1 MKEMVALLIFHLRV
15 RCTTHIYRGS
25 GQTMASMIAALAK
38 LMSFVH
44 GKLIEYVGLSVDE
57 CPKA

>member
-1 MKEMVALLIFHLRV
+1 
-15 RCTTHIYRGS
+15 
-25 GQTMASMIAALAK
+25 MASMIAALAK